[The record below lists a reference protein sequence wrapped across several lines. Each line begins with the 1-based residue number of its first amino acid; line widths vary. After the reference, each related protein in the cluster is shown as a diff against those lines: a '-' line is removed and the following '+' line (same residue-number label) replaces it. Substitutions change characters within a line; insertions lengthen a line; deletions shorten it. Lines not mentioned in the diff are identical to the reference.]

1 LRSSSS
7 IAIFALGHISQL
19 GGIRLAA
26 RSIMFKRL
34 LQTTNDPVF
43 TIIRLVLGLVFFAHG
58 AQKMLGWFGG
68 YGFSGTLSA
77 FSASGMPTPLAL
89 FVIVTEFFASA
100 ALICGAFA
108 RVVSGAI
115 ALLMVGA
122 VVVVHA
128 HFGFYMNW
136 FGQQKGE
143 GFEYHLL
150 AIGLAVA
157 VLVRGTGSFSM
168 ESLLSKSMAGG

>member
-1 LRSSSS
+1 ML
-7 IAIFALGHISQL
+7 
-19 GGIRLAA
+19 
-26 RSIMFKRL
+26 KRL

-43 TIIRLVLGLVFFAHG
+43 AIIRLMLGLVFFAHG

-77 FSASGMPTPLAL
+77 FSTSGMPIPLAL
-89 FVIVTEFFASA
+89 FVILTEFFGSV

-108 RVVSGAI
+108 RVASGAI
-115 ALLMVGA
+115 ALLIVGA
-122 VVVVHA
+122 IAMVHA

-157 VLVRGTGSFSM
+157 VLVRGAGSFSIDG
-168 ESLLSKSMAGG
+168 LLSKSTARA

>member
-1 LRSSSS
+1 ML
-7 IAIFALGHISQL
+7 
-19 GGIRLAA
+19 
-26 RSIMFKRL
+26 KRL

-43 TIIRLVLGLVFFAHG
+43 TIIRLMLGLVFFAHG

-77 FSASGMPTPLAL
+77 FSRSGMPIPLAL
-89 FVIVTEFFASA
+89 FVILTEFFGSV

-108 RVVSGAI
+108 RVASGAI

-122 VVVVHA
+122 IAMVHA

-157 VLVRGTGSFSM
+157 VLVRGAGSFSIDG
-168 ESLLSKSMAGG
+168 LLSKSTARA

>member
-1 LRSSSS
+1 
-7 IAIFALGHISQL
+7 
-19 GGIRLAA
+19 
-26 RSIMFKRL
+26 MFKRL

-68 YGFSGTLSA
+68 YGFSGTLNA
-77 FSASGMPTPLAL
+77 FSASGMPPPLAL
-89 FVIVTEFFASA
+89 FVILTEFFGSV

-108 RVVSGAI
+108 RVASGAI
-115 ALLMVGA
+115 ALLIVGA
-122 VVVVHA
+122 IVMVPT
-128 HFGFYMNW
+128 HFGLYMNW
-136 FGQQKGE
+136 FGPQKGE

-157 VLVRGTGSFSM
+157 VLVRGAGSFSIDG
-168 ESLLSKSMAGG
+168 LLSKSTARA

>member
-1 LRSSSS
+1 MADEVGRESSKTSLTS
-7 IAIFALGHISQL
+7 RYLTSKY
-19 GGIRLAA
+19 
-26 RSIMFKRL
+26 IMLKRL

-43 TIIRLVLGLVFFAHG
+43 TIVRLMLGLVFFAHG

-77 FSASGMPTPLAL
+77 FSTSGMPIPLAL
-89 FVIVTEFFASA
+89 FVILTEFFGSVT
-100 ALICGAFA
+100 LICGAFA
-108 RVVSGAI
+108 RVASGAI

-122 VVVVHA
+122 IAMVHA

-157 VLVRGTGSFSM
+157 VLVRGAGSFSIDG
-168 ESLLSKSMAGG
+168 LLSKSTARA

>member
-1 LRSSSS
+1 ML
-7 IAIFALGHISQL
+7 
-19 GGIRLAA
+19 
-26 RSIMFKRL
+26 KRL

-43 TIIRLVLGLVFFAHG
+43 TIIRLMLGLVFFAHG

-77 FSASGMPTPLAL
+77 FSTSGMPMLLAL
-89 FVIVTEFFASA
+89 FVILTEFFGSV

-108 RVVSGAI
+108 RVASGAI

-122 VVVVHA
+122 IAMVHA
-128 HFGFYMNW
+128 RVGFYMNW

-157 VLVRGTGSFSM
+157 VLVRGAGSFSIDG
-168 ESLLSKSMAGG
+168 LLSKSTARG

>member
-1 LRSSSS
+1 ML
-7 IAIFALGHISQL
+7 
-19 GGIRLAA
+19 
-26 RSIMFKRL
+26 KRL

-43 TIIRLVLGLVFFAHG
+43 TIIRLMLGLVFFAHG

-77 FSASGMPTPLAL
+77 FSTSGMPIPLAL
-89 FVIVTEFFASA
+89 FVILTEFFGSV

-108 RVVSGAI
+108 RVASGAI

-122 VVVVHA
+122 IAMVHA

-157 VLVRGTGSFSM
+157 VLVRGAGSFSIDG
-168 ESLLSKSMAGG
+168 LLSKSTAPA

>member
-1 LRSSSS
+1 ML
-7 IAIFALGHISQL
+7 
-19 GGIRLAA
+19 
-26 RSIMFKRL
+26 KRL

-58 AQKMLGWFGG
+58 GQKMLGWFGG

-77 FSASGMPTPLAL
+77 FSTSGMPISLAL
-89 FVIVTEFFASA
+89 FVILTEFFGSV

-108 RVVSGAI
+108 RVASGAI
-115 ALLMVGA
+115 ALLMEGA
-122 VVVVHA
+122 IAMVHA

-157 VLVRGTGSFSM
+157 VLVRGAGSFSI
-168 ESLLSKSMAGG
+168 EGLLSKSTARA

>member
-1 LRSSSS
+1 MRDHAKIVGRVIPENPSHPRVTDAHCKATPYESWERAS
-7 IAIFALGHISQL
+7 
-19 GGIRLAA
+19 
-26 RSIMFKRL
+26 
-34 LQTTNDPVF
+34 V
-43 TIIRLVLGLVFFAHG
+43 IIKKYIPLVRIGSV
-58 AQKMLGWFGG
+58 
-68 YGFSGTLSA
+68 
-77 FSASGMPTPLAL
+77 
-89 FVIVTEFFASA
+89 

-108 RVVSGAI
+108 RVASAAI

-122 VVVVHA
+122 IAMVHA

-157 VLVRGTGSFSM
+157 VLLRGAGSFSVDG
-168 ESLLSKSMAGG
+168 LLSKRMAQG

>member
-1 LRSSSS
+1 ML
-7 IAIFALGHISQL
+7 
-19 GGIRLAA
+19 
-26 RSIMFKRL
+26 KRL
-34 LQTTNDPVF
+34 LQTTDDPVL
-43 TIIRLVLGLVFFAHG
+43 TIIRLMLGLVFFAHG

-77 FSASGMPTPLAL
+77 FSTSGMPIPLAL
-89 FVIVTEFFASA
+89 FVILTEFLGSV
-100 ALICGAFA
+100 ALIFGAFA
-108 RVVSGAI
+108 RVASGAI

-122 VVVVHA
+122 ITMVHA

-150 AIGLAVA
+150 AIGLALA
-157 VLVRGTGSFSM
+157 VLVRGAGAFSIDG
-168 ESLLSKSMAGG
+168 LLSKSMARA

>member
-1 LRSSSS
+1 
-7 IAIFALGHISQL
+7 
-19 GGIRLAA
+19 
-26 RSIMFKRL
+26 MFKRL

-43 TIIRLVLGLVFFAHG
+43 TIIRLLLGLVFFAHG

-77 FSASGMPTPLAL
+77 FSASGMPAPLAL
-89 FVIVTEFFASA
+89 FVILTEFFGSV

-108 RVVSGAI
+108 RVASGAI

-122 VVVVHA
+122 IVMVHA

-157 VLVRGTGSFSM
+157 VLVRGAGSFSIDG
-168 ESLLSKSMAGG
+168 LLSKSTARA

>member
-1 LRSSSS
+1 
-7 IAIFALGHISQL
+7 
-19 GGIRLAA
+19 
-26 RSIMFKRL
+26 MFKRL

-43 TIIRLVLGLVFFAHG
+43 TVIRLVLGLVFFAHG

-68 YGFSGTLSA
+68 YGFSGSLSA
-77 FSASGMPTPLAL
+77 FSTSGMPMLLAL
-89 FVIVTEFFASA
+89 FVILTEFFGSV

-108 RVVSGAI
+108 RVASGAI

-122 VVVVHA
+122 IAMVHA

-157 VLVRGTGSFSM
+157 VLVRGAGSFSVDG
-168 ESLLSKSMAGG
+168 LLSKRMAQG

>member
-1 LRSSSS
+1 
-7 IAIFALGHISQL
+7 
-19 GGIRLAA
+19 
-26 RSIMFKRL
+26 M
-34 LQTTNDPVF
+34 
-43 TIIRLVLGLVFFAHG
+43 LGLVFFAHG

-77 FSASGMPTPLAL
+77 FSTSGMPIPLAL
-89 FVIVTEFFASA
+89 FVILTEFFGSV

-108 RVVSGAI
+108 RVASGAI

-122 VVVVHA
+122 IAMVHA

-157 VLVRGTGSFSM
+157 VLVRGAGSFSIDG
-168 ESLLSKSMAGG
+168 LLSKRTARA

>member
-1 LRSSSS
+1 
-7 IAIFALGHISQL
+7 
-19 GGIRLAA
+19 
-26 RSIMFKRL
+26 MFKRL
-34 LQTTNDPVF
+34 LQTTDDPVF
-43 TIIRLVLGLVFFAHG
+43 TVIRLVLGLVFFAHG

-89 FVIVTEFFASA
+89 LVILTEFFGSV

-108 RVVSGAI
+108 RVASGAI
-115 ALLMVGA
+115 ALLMMGA
-122 VVVVHA
+122 IAMVHA

-157 VLVRGTGSFSM
+157 VLVRGAGSFSVDG
-168 ESLLSKSMAGG
+168 LLSKRMAQG

>member
-1 LRSSSS
+1 ML
-7 IAIFALGHISQL
+7 
-19 GGIRLAA
+19 
-26 RSIMFKRL
+26 KRL
-34 LQTTNDPVF
+34 LQTTNDPVL
-43 TIIRLVLGLVFFAHG
+43 TIIRLMLGLVFFAHG

-77 FSASGMPTPLAL
+77 LSTSGMPIPLAL
-89 FVIVTEFFASA
+89 FVILTEFFGSV

-108 RVVSGAI
+108 RVASGAI

-122 VVVVHA
+122 IAMVHA

-157 VLVRGTGSFSM
+157 VLVRGAGSFSIDG
-168 ESLLSKSMAGG
+168 LLSKSTARA

>member
-1 LRSSSS
+1 ML
-7 IAIFALGHISQL
+7 
-19 GGIRLAA
+19 
-26 RSIMFKRL
+26 KRL

-43 TIIRLVLGLVFFAHG
+43 TIIRLMLGLVFFAHG

-68 YGFSGTLSA
+68 YGFSRTLSA
-77 FSASGMPTPLAL
+77 FSTSGMPISLAL
-89 FVIVTEFFASA
+89 FVIFTEFFGSVAP
-100 ALICGAFA
+100 ICGTFV
-108 RVVSGAI
+108 RVASGAI

-122 VVVVHA
+122 IAMVHA

-157 VLVRGTGSFSM
+157 VLVRGAGSFSIDG
-168 ESLLSKSMAGG
+168 LLSKSTARA

>member
-1 LRSSSS
+1 ML
-7 IAIFALGHISQL
+7 
-19 GGIRLAA
+19 
-26 RSIMFKRL
+26 KRL

-43 TIIRLVLGLVFFAHG
+43 TIIRLMLGLVFFAHG

-77 FSASGMPTPLAL
+77 FSTSGMPIPLAL
-89 FVIVTEFFASA
+89 FVILTEFFGSV

-108 RVVSGAI
+108 RVASGAI

-122 VVVVHA
+122 IAMVHA

-157 VLVRGTGSFSM
+157 VLVRGAGSFSIDG
-168 ESLLSKSMAGG
+168 LLSKSTARG

>member
-1 LRSSSS
+1 M
-7 IAIFALGHISQL
+7 I
-19 GGIRLAA
+19 
-26 RSIMFKRL
+26 KRL
-34 LQTTNDPVF
+34 LQTTNDPVL
-43 TIIRLVLGLVFFAHG
+43 TIIRLTLGLIFFAHG

-77 FSASGMPTPLAL
+77 FSTSGMPIPLAL
-89 FVIVTEFFASA
+89 FVILTEFFGSV

-108 RVVSGAI
+108 RVASGAI

-122 VVVVHA
+122 IAMVHA

-157 VLVRGTGSFSM
+157 VLVREPG
-168 ESLLSKSMAGG
+168 LSPLMACSARV